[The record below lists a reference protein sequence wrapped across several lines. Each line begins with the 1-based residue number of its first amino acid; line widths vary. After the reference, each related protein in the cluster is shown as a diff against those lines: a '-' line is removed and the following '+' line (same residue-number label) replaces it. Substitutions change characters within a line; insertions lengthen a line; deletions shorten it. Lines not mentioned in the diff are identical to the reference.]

1 MTRSLI
7 ILSLATFS
15 TVAAAAS
22 SSLSAT
28 SLTAQAKD
36 PSKAQQACR
45 TAYHQGVYDC
55 RNSYGEGTDLDV
67 CLEGVAIA
75 YRACMEAAA
84 TAPVA
89 RLAMTD
95 DGAMLSLSDDTGT
108 AETVDLYRTG
118 KDGRDRFIG
127 TADVNEDGSVQVRI
141 SNAAARRINNGSEVF
156 AVWFAGDDVLS
167 EDVVEVRR

>member
-1 MTRSLI
+1 MNRSII
-7 ILSLATFS
+7 ILSLITFS
-15 TVAAAAS
+15 NIAAART

-45 TAYHQGVYDC
+45 LAYHQGVYDC
-55 RNSYGEGTDLDV
+55 RDQYGEGMDLDI

-89 RLAMTD
+89 RMEMTD
-95 DGAMLSLSDDTGT
+95 DGALLTLTDDTGS
-108 AETVDLYRTG
+108 ADTVDLYRTG
-118 KDGRDRFIG
+118 RDGRDRYIG
-127 TADVNEDGSVQVRI
+127 TADVLEDGSVEVLI
-141 SNAAARRINNGSEVF
+141 GTGAAKKLSNGGEVV
-156 AVWFAGDDVLS
+156 AVWFSGDDVVS
-167 EDVVEVRR
+167 EQAVEVRR

>member
-1 MTRSLI
+1 MSRSII

-15 TVAAAAS
+15 NIAAARS

-28 SLTAQAKD
+28 SLTAQSKD

-45 TAYHQGVYDC
+45 AAYHQGVYDC
-55 RNSYGEGTDLDV
+55 RSSYEPGMDLDV
-67 CLEGVAIA
+67 CLDGVAIA

-89 RLAMTD
+89 RMEMTD
-95 DGAMLSLSDDTGT
+95 GGALLSLTDDTGT
-108 AETVDLYRTG
+108 ADTVDLYRTG

-127 TADVNEDGSVQVRI
+127 TADVLDDGSVEVRI
-141 SNAAARRINNGSEVF
+141 GTGAAKKINNGSEVV
-156 AVWFAGDDVLS
+156 AVWFSGDDVVA
-167 EDVVEVRR
+167 EQEVEVRR